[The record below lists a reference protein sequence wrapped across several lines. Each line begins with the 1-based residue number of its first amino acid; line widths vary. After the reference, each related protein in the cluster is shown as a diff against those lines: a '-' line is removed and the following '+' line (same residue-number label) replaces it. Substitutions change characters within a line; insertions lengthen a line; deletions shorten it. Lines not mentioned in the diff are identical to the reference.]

1 MRPPIRL
8 CLCICLGMLSTA
20 HSIASETSMARS
32 RYILNCAGCHR
43 TDGSGVPSGGIPTL
57 RGQMGHFLTL
67 PEGRA
72 FLIQVP
78 GTSNSPL
85 SNAEIA
91 VMLTWMAHEF
101 SADTLPENF
110 MPYTETEVAA
120 LRKQPLT
127 DVFGTRKTIIEKL
140 IEQGFKVE

>member
-1 MRPPIRL
+1 
-8 CLCICLGMLSTA
+8 
-20 HSIASETSMARS
+20 
-32 RYILNCAGCHR
+32 
-43 TDGSGVPSGGIPTL
+43 
-57 RGQMGHFLTL
+57 MGHFLTL